1 MINNKKEKTIKKK
14 TAKIKRNRLW
24 RSRILIEKNK
34 FRIQISFR
42 SKIIFK
48 VKKMLKLIINN

>member
-14 TAKIKRNRLW
+14 TVKIKRNRLW
-24 RSRILIEKNK
+24 RSRILIKKNK